1 MYAVLK
7 SGGKQYRVENGQRIK
22 LEKLPQEVGDV
33 VKFDEILMIA
43 DGDKVSV
50 GTPTLPK
57 ANVEAKVVSHG
68 RHKKVKIIKF
78 KRRKQ
83 YMKTQGH
90 RQYYTELEVT
100 KIGA

>member
-7 SGGKQYRVENGQRIK
+7 SGGKQYRVEKGQRIK
-22 LEKLPQEVGDV
+22 LEKLPQAVGDV
-33 VKFDEILMIA
+33 VKFDEILMVA

-50 GTPTLPK
+50 GTPTVPK
-57 ANVEAKVVSHG
+57 AKVEAKVVAHG

-78 KRRKQ
+78 KRRKH
-83 YMKTQGH
+83 YMKKQGH

-100 KIGA
+100 NIGA